1 MEGVAHVYPLSLSFR
16 VLWVIEETVGSQVTL
31 DTL

>member
-1 MEGVAHVYPLSLSFR
+1 MEWVAHGYPLPLSFR
-16 VLWVIEETVGSQVTL
+16 VLWVIEETVGSQATL